1 MPDQAC
7 WFCQDLG
14 GVAIHIQASA
24 EHGRTVWVGHRLES
38 RSHPVHPCPACALGE
53 ALAHLGD
60 ARTMMARM
68 AGMLPDYF

>member
-7 WFCQDLG
+7 WFCQGLG

-38 RSHPVHPCPACALGE
+38 RNHPVHPCPACGLEA
-53 ALAHLGD
+53 ALAHLGE
-60 ARTMMARM
+60 ARTMMAHLGEM
-68 AGMLPDYF
+68 IPD